1 MHVVDIEKLFTNI
14 ANKIFCDIPI
24 FQIDVDESYPWCH
37 DKECCRW
44 CYYVGKKYPDFLL
57 VICMHEFINENIL
70 QQGVWSK
77 EIKKAATII
86 HGSSTW
92 FTFKAFKIKKDFWKI
107 FSTTLAFLGLYS
119 MISTEIIRL
128 MFSGKLMKSCKCH
141 TPDDIVHKHKIFCSS
156 LKTVNT
162 TVSVYKHEVTRQH
175 VYNFSRLNKN
185 LDNKVIHQICWIY

>member
-1 MHVVDIEKLFTNI
+1 MVLILKQCILI
-14 ANKIFCDIPI
+14 ACSRYFKVANTISCN
-24 FQIDVDESYPWCH
+24 FQIDADESYPWCH

-77 EIKKAATII
+77 EIKKTATII
-86 HGSSTW
+86 YGSSTW

-162 TVSVYKHEVTRQH
+162 TVSVYMR
-175 VYNFSRLNKN
+175 
-185 LDNKVIHQICWIY
+185 